1 MARARAQFAPQF
13 GPDLGIMAD
22 RMSEAALPLPVR
34 EDPTASTRPWKAEL
48 ALLVAAFFFGT
59 TFVVVQ
65 DAIEQVAVL
74 PFLAMRFLLAAGL
87 LWLVARPRQ
96 ATPGEVRHGVV
107 AGAVL
112 WGGYVLQT
120 VGLEDTDPATSAFLT
135 YMLVVVVPIIG
146 FVVWRRRPPVSTVA
160 GIGLAVL
167 GLVLLTGIVGGSSSS
182 DSGQG
187 LGVGEL
193 LTLACAVAFAVHI
206 VVITQVTQRYDPLR
220 FTYFQLLTVGLL
232 SVLGTV
238 VDRAVAVLRHGND
251 ASWTD
256 GLHFDLAALAAAV
269 FTGVFATALAFVA
282 MVWAQRVVSA
292 SRTALIL
299 LLETVFAAALAWLT
313 GDPLSRTGTVG
324 ACLILL
330 GVVAAE
336 VVPMWRNPARQ
347 TLDPRVKVG
356 SP

>member
-1 MARARAQFAPQF
+1 
-13 GPDLGIMAD
+13 
-22 RMSEAALPLPVR
+22 MSEAALPLPVR
-34 EDPTASTRPWKAEL
+34 EDPTARTRPWKAEL

-74 PFLAMRFLLAAGL
+74 PFLALRFLLAAGL
-87 LWLVARPRQ
+87 LWFVARHRP
-96 ATPGEVRHGVV
+96 ATPGEVRHGVI

-112 WGGYVLQT
+112 WSGYVLQT

-146 FVVWRRRPPVSTVA
+146 FVVWHRRPPASTIA
-160 GIGLAVL
+160 GIGLAVA
-167 GLVLLTGIVGGSSSS
+167 GLVLLTGIVGGAGSAGGG
-182 DSGQG
+182 DSG

-206 VVITQVTQRYDPLR
+206 VFITQVTQRYDPLR
-220 FTYFQLLTVGLL
+220 FTFYQLLTVGLL
-232 SVLGTV
+232 STLGTV
-238 VDRAVAVLRHGND
+238 VDKAVTVLRHGSD

-269 FTGVFATALAFVA
+269 FTGVFATALSFVA

-299 LLETVFAAALAWLT
+299 LLETVFAAALAWVT
-313 GDPLSRTGTVG
+313 GDPLSGTGTMG

-336 VVPMWRNPARQ
+336 VVPMWRKPARQ